1 MLHFPEEVVDA
12 AYKQIPPQWLAGE
25 EAELERLLTRLLARR
40 KRVQDLV
47 RASQHGRVNPF
58 PDWK

>member
-1 MLHFPEEVVDA
+1 VIHFPEEMIDH

-25 EAELERLLTRLLARR
+25 EDELERLLTKLLSRR
-40 KRVQDLV
+40 KRVPDLV

-58 PDWK
+58 PNWK